1 MQRWNVPQRNYLE
14 ALIQLEVAK
23 ILQTAGLGH
32 GARVDASCATL
43 GRSFAQV
50 WAQARERVLD
60 SIGRRHF
67 VGAGCG
73 DLALTSRV
81 FSSTHRREALAGR
94 QHPGPDY
101 VTCS

>member
-1 MQRWNVPQRNYLE
+1 MTNAMQRWNVPQRNYLE

-60 SIGRRHF
+60 SIGRRHV
-67 VGAGCG
+67 VGAGCAVN
-73 DLALTSRV
+73 L
-81 FSSTHRREALAGR
+81 HE
-94 QHPGPDY
+94 
-101 VTCS
+101 